1 MRKRLFVVLF
11 LSLLL
16 VAGSSVASLAADP
29 GFVDGRFTTTRKITV
44 EIYDRSN
51 PGGSPP
57 EDNFFTDF
65 IKKGM
70 LEKYN
75 VEVEYVP
82 VPRWTEVEV
91 INNLLA
97 AGDAPDVC
105 VTYSYPTIQTYANM
119 GGVLDLAP
127 YLEEYKDLLPNLFDL
142 LGDTNIYWN
151 QDPHTGT
158 IWAVEALLFQ
168 NKKINT
174 FVREDWLKK
183 LGLDEPRT
191 LEEFE
196 DMLRAF
202 RDNAELLLGAD
213 ADKMI
218 P

>member
-127 YLEEYKDLLPNLFDL
+127 TWKSTKTCCPTCLTCWGIP
-142 LGDTNIYWN
+142 TS
-151 QDPHTGT
+151 TGT
-158 IWAVEALLFQ
+158 
-168 NKKINT
+168 KIPT
-174 FVREDWLKK
+174 PAPSGPLK
-183 LGLDEPRT
+183 LCSSRT
-191 LEEFE
+191 RRSTPL
-196 DMLRAF
+196 
-202 RDNAELLLGAD
+202 
-213 ADKMI
+213 
-218 P
+218 

>member
-1 MRKRLFVVLF
+1 M
-11 LSLLL
+11 
-16 VAGSSVASLAADP
+16 
-29 GFVDGRFTTTRKITV
+29 DGRFTTTRKITV

-57 EDNFFTDF
+57 EEDNFFTDF

-142 LGDTNIYWN
+142 LGIPTS
-151 QDPHTGT
+151 TGT
-158 IWAVEALLFQ
+158 
-168 NKKINT
+168 KGSPH
-174 FVREDWLKK
+174 RHH
-183 LGLDEPRT
+183 LGR
-191 LEEFE
+191 
-196 DMLRAF
+196 
-202 RDNAELLLGAD
+202 
-213 ADKMI
+213 
-218 P
+218 